1 MQSKGI
7 LYIFIACSLITSCS
21 HKLTHYVPVDA
32 PPVIFIPENQELA
45 LVSPPPLM
53 ILDNQNVVLENIG
66 TQYFRIAVLPCI
78 DMTGKSVHLK
88 NSLADIFYTALFE
101 TKRFDLMDRGEV
113 MRIVDVNW
121 TDLDIDSTIVS
132 STLIETK
139 KELYDKSLKTNEQI
153 IKHLQ
158 SNTDG
163 ILQIYITSNK
173 KAARGKMD
181 EAGIDYRIVST
192 GKRSGEHIVLFA
204 GSKNISY
211 KYNKKLNS
219 LDLDREDINEI
230 AKEIKEEFP
239 NPDLQTDLKIINK
252 VGNKITVNAG
262 KEDNIIAGM
271 LGYVIMLDTDLI
283 GNQTISY
290 RALFEVTEVFSDY
303 FNAELIS
310 NSEGDRI
317 IIKTIKKGELVKMK

>member
-1 MQSKGI
+1 MQFKATTFTLI
-7 LYIFIACSLITSCS
+7 LSFIITSCA
-21 HKLTHYVPVDA
+21 HKLTHYVPQDA
-32 PPVIFIPENQELA
+32 PPAIFIPENQDLA

-53 ILDNQNVVLENIG
+53 ILDNQDVVLENIG

-78 DMTGKSVHLK
+78 DMTGKSVNLK

-153 IKHLQ
+153 IQHLRQ
-158 SNTDG
+158 NTDG

-173 KAARGKMD
+173 KGTKGKMD

-192 GKRSGEHIVLFA
+192 GQRSGEHIVLFA
-204 GSKNISY
+204 GSKIISY
-211 KYNKKLNS
+211 KYNEKQNS
-219 LDLDREDINEI
+219 LSLDREDINEI
-230 AKEIKEEFP
+230 AQEIKKEFP
-239 NPDLQTDLKIINK
+239 NPDLQTDLIIVNK

-271 LGYVIMLDTDLI
+271 LGYVIMLDTDLV

-310 NSEGDRI
+310 RTEGDRI